1 MGAAFFS
8 ATSVIKGIVVNQSK
22 FHFGH
27 EFGAL
32 GLLCATPTDWLF
44 FPVWVQAV
52 VPQTLRDK
60 SDAVLETYLFK
71 DPPRPYHL

>member
-1 MGAAFFS
+1 M
-8 ATSVIKGIVVNQSK
+8 NQSK

-32 GLLCATPTDWLF
+32 GLLCATPTQWLL
-44 FPVWVQAV
+44 FPVWVKLI

-60 SDAVLETYLFK
+60 GPCGVETYLLEASPGI
-71 DPPRPYHL
+71 DPL